1 MKKLH
6 MRFIVGILLLATII
20 TGCGTKIPDAPAL
33 LEPLAANESFR
44 PVEYGDIGL
53 NVKLSGIVMGM
64 VSPEEYC
71 HFFLTTVQISEISV
85 SVGDYVSE
93 GDVLAVADIEWVQKM
108 IDDLNL
114 QLANLTSCHE
124 AEENIY
130 SLTRKKLEYE
140 RLAFAERG
148 DIVQATAKEAEID
161 ILDENRR
168 YDNMLYEHNVSDI
181 KEDISKKQEIISD
194 GTLKAKVSGRVV
206 YCKDL
211 SEGRTAT
218 VDENVVVV
226 ADFDDCYIEV
236 ANIQMMYAVLG
247 ATMGEDDISP
257 SRYNTIYTIQNGEKK
272 YLDEYAYS
280 KSEKIVIEN
289 KKSNPPVR
297 FRYADGTKPENAGET
312 VPIFFMRYGKENV
325 LRIEKDSLFE
335 DGGGDYVYVK
345 TENGKEKRYV
355 ELGTEDKYYKEI
367 VSGLSEGELVY
378 YSAEQIMPTEYDE
391 YIVSKGNYEERNR
404 VDKYNIETSVAAAY
418 YSEYEG
424 VFLGV
429 RFNSG
434 DYVNAGDIVCDIKTD
449 HGNAMLTE
457 MKNSINKLS
466 SQHTAA
472 IKSYDEQIATVDA
485 QIYELD
491 YHVEQTVSGNE
502 TASSS
507 DAATATPGDAE
518 EEYVNPYARDI
529 LACERDIIQW
539 QKKVETINYEYQLA
553 SLNEEYEKISKGNDG
568 NGNISVYANSSGTI
582 TEIFGKDGRNIQAG
596 TKLFSIN
603 IPSSPCVSISA
614 DSSGVGQKVTFM
626 DDKGKT
632 YYGEIIGVGAGGK
645 SYVTTVNNRVYI
657 TTNIS
662 IKNRSK
668 CYISMED
675 KGFYELDGKG
685 AKMNIEYPLRSIS
698 GCVVLPGKGFVYEET
713 VNGGDDIRYYV
724 WKIVDDMPVKKYVTL
739 GSRTNGKTVCVIE
752 GLSEGDILAGEPGA
766 GDMEE

>member
-6 MRFIVGILLLATII
+6 MRFIVSIVLLATII

-53 NVKLSGIVMGM
+53 NAKLSGVVMGM

-71 HFFLTTVQISEISV
+71 HFFLTTVELSEISV

-93 GDVLAVADIEWVQKM
+93 GDVLAIADIESVRKM
-108 IDDLNL
+108 IDDANR

-130 SLTRKKLEYE
+130 SLTRKKMEYE

-148 DIVQATAKEAEID
+148 DIVQATAKEAEIGV
-161 ILDENRR
+161 LDENRR
-168 YDNMLYEHNVSDI
+168 YNNMLYEHKVSDI
-181 KEDISKKQEIISD
+181 KEDISKKQDIISD

-211 SEGRTAT
+211 SEGRGTT

-236 ANIQMMYAVLG
+236 V
-247 ATMGEDDISP
+247 DIAELVQDVEFDASK
-257 SRYNTIYTIQNGEKK
+257 YNTIYTVKNGEKK

-312 VPIFFMRYGKENV
+312 VPIFFMLYGREDV

-335 DGGGDYVYVK
+335 DGDGNYVYVK

-355 ELGTEDKYYKEI
+355 ELGAEDKYYKEV

-378 YSAEQIMPTEYDE
+378 YSAEQVMPAKYDE
-391 YIVSKGNYEERNR
+391 YIVSEENYEEKQSIT
-404 VDKYNIETSVAAAY
+404 KYNLETSVATAY

-424 VFLGV
+424 VFLGF
-429 RFNSG
+429 RFNAG

-449 HGNAMLTE
+449 QGNAMLTE
-457 MKNSINKLS
+457 MKNSIDKLS
-466 SQHTAA
+466 SQHTMA
-472 IKSYDEQIATVDA
+472 IKSYDEQIAAVDS

-491 YHVEQTVSGNE
+491 YHVEQEVPENE
-502 TASSS
+502 TATSS
-507 DAATATPGDAE
+507 DAAVATPGDAE
-518 EEYVNPYARDI
+518 EEFVNPYARDI
-529 LACERDIIQW
+529 LVCERDIIQW

-553 SLNEEYEKISKGNDG
+553 DLNESYEKISKGNDG
-568 NGNISVYANSSGTI
+568 NGNISIYANSSGTI
-582 TEIFGKDGRNIQAG
+582 TEIFGGDGRNIQPG
-596 TKLFSIN
+596 KKLFSIN
-603 IPSSPCVSISA
+603 TPSSPCVSISA
-614 DSSGVGQKVTFM
+614 DSLGVGQKVAFK

-632 YYGEIIGVGAGGK
+632 YYGETISVGADGK
-645 SYVTTVNNRVYI
+645 SHVTTVGDKVYI

-662 IKNRSK
+662 TKNSRK

-675 KGFYELDGKG
+675 KGFYELDGEN
-685 AKMNIEYPLRSIS
+685 ARMNIDYPVRNIP

-713 VNGGDDIRYYV
+713 VNGGRDVRYYV
-724 WKIVDDMPVKKYVTL
+724 WKIVDDTLVKKYVTL
-739 GSRTNGKTVCVIE
+739 GSRTGGDTICVIE
-752 GLSEGDILAGEPGA
+752 GLSEGDILAGDPGT

>member
-53 NVKLSGIVMGM
+53 NAKLSGVVMGV

-71 HFFLTTVQISEISV
+71 HFFLTTVQISEMSV
-85 SVGDYVSE
+85 GVGDYVSE
-93 GDVLAVADIEWVQKM
+93 GDVLAVADIESVRKM
-108 IDDLNL
+108 IDDANR

-130 SLTRKKLEYE
+130 SLTRQKLEYE
-140 RLAFAERG
+140 RLAFAESG
-148 DIVQATAKEAEID
+148 DITQATAKEAEIG

-168 YDNMLYEHNVSDI
+168 YNNMLYEHRVSDI

-211 SEGRTAT
+211 SEGRNAT

-226 ADFDDCYIEV
+226 ADFDDCHIEV
-236 ANIQMMYAVLG
+236 TDLSSIEHTFV
-247 ATMGEDDISP
+247 DFDP
-257 SRYNTIYTIQNGEKK
+257 SKYETIYTVKNGQKK

-280 KSEKIVIEN
+280 KFEKIVIEN

-297 FRYADGTKPENAGET
+297 FCYADGTKPENAGET
-312 VPIFFMRYGKENV
+312 VPIFFMMHGREDV
-325 LRIEKDSLFE
+325 LRIERDSLFE
-335 DGGGDYVYVK
+335 DSDGAYVYVK

-355 ELGTEDKYYKEI
+355 ELGVEDKCYKEV

-378 YSAEQIMPTEYDE
+378 YSATQVMPAKYDE
-391 YIVSKGNYEERNR
+391 YTVSEESYEERR
-404 VDKYNIETSVAAAY
+404 KLERYNIETTAAAAY

-424 VFLGV
+424 VFLGY
-429 RFNSG
+429 RFNAG

-449 HGNAMLTE
+449 QGNALLTE
-457 MKNSINKLS
+457 MKNSMDKLS
-466 SQHTAA
+466 QQHTAA
-472 IKSYDEQIATVDA
+472 IKSYDEQLASVDA

-491 YHVEQTVSGNE
+491 NHVEQSVPEHE
-502 TASSS
+502 TATSS
-507 DAATATPGDAE
+507 DAATPGDAW

-529 LACERDIIQW
+529 LACERDIIRW
-539 QKKVETINYEYQLA
+539 QKRLETTNYEYQLVGL
-553 SLNEEYEKISKGNDG
+553 SEEYEKISKGNDG
-568 NGNISVYANSSGTI
+568 NGKISIYAASSGI
-582 TEIFGKDGRNIQAG
+582 VTEISASSGRSLQAG

-603 IPSSPCVSISA
+603 TPTSPCVSISA
-614 DSSGVGQKVTFM
+614 KSLGLGQKVTFKN
-626 DDKGKT
+626 DKDKT
-632 YYGEIIGVGAGGK
+632 YYGETISVGADGK
-645 SYVTTVNNRVYI
+645 SYVTTVNDKVYI

-662 IKNRSK
+662 TKNHGK

-675 KGFYELDGKG
+675 EGFYELDSKSAG
-685 AKMNIEYPLRSIS
+685 MTIYYSVCNIP
-698 GCVVLPGKGFVYEET
+698 GCVVLPGKGLVYAED
-713 VNGGDDIRYYV
+713 NGSANVRYYV
-724 WKIVDDMPVKKYVTL
+724 WKLVDDTLVKKYITL
-739 GSRTNGKTVCVIE
+739 GSQTDGEDICVIE
-752 GLSEGDILAGEPGA
+752 GLSEGDILAREALTGET
-766 GDMEE
+766 EE

>member
-53 NVKLSGIVMGM
+53 NVKLSGVVMGM

-114 QLANLTSCHE
+114 QLANLTNCHE

-140 RLAFAERG
+140 RLAFAEKG
-148 DIVQATAKEAEID
+148 DITQATAKEAEIG

-168 YDNMLYEHNVSDI
+168 YDNMLYEHRVSDI
-181 KEDISKKQEIISD
+181 KEDISKKQDIISD
-194 GTLKAKVSGRVV
+194 GTLKARVSGRVV

-211 SEGRTAT
+211 SEERNAT

-236 ANIQMMYAVLG
+236 VDIAELG
-247 ATMGEDDISP
+247 QDIKFDASN
-257 SRYNTIYTIQNGEKK
+257 YNAIYTIQNGEKK

-312 VPIFFMRYGKENV
+312 VPIFFMLHGKENV
-325 LRIEKDSLFE
+325 LRIEKDSLYE
-335 DGGGDYVYVK
+335 DGDGDYVYVK

-355 ELGTEDKYYKEI
+355 ELGAEDKYYKEI

-378 YSAEQIMPTEYDE
+378 YSAEQIMPAEYDE
-391 YIVSKGNYEERNR
+391 YIVSERSYEESKKL
-404 VDKYNIETSVAAAY
+404 DKYNIETSVATAY

-429 RFNSG
+429 RFNAG

-449 HGNAMLTE
+449 QGNAVLTE
-457 MKNSINKLS
+457 IKNSINKLS
-466 SQHTAA
+466 SQHTSA
-472 IKSYDEQIATVDA
+472 IKSYDEQIATVDS

-491 YHVEQTVSGNE
+491 YHVEQTVSKNE
-502 TASSS
+502 TATSS

-539 QKKVETINYEYQLA
+539 QKKIETINYEYQL
-553 SLNEEYEKISKGNDG
+553 SGLNEEYEKISKGNDG

-582 TEIFGKDGRNIQAG
+582 TEIFGGNGRNIQAG

-603 IPSSPCVSISA
+603 IPSSPRVSISA
-614 DSSGVGQKVTFM
+614 DSLGVGQKVTFK

-632 YYGEIIGVGAGGK
+632 YYGEMISVGAGGK
-645 SYVTTVNNRVYI
+645 SYVTTVNDKVYI

-662 IKNRSK
+662 TKNRK
-668 CYISMED
+668 RCYISMED
-675 KGFYELDGKG
+675 KGFYELDGKS
-685 AKMNIEYPLRSIS
+685 AKMNIEYPVRNIP
-698 GCVVLPGKGFVYEET
+698 GCVVLPGKGFVYEEK
-713 VNGGDDIRYYV
+713 VDGGKDIRYYV

-739 GSRTNGKTVCVIE
+739 GSQTNGETICVIE

>member
-53 NVKLSGIVMGM
+53 NVKLSGVVMGM

-93 GDVLAVADIEWVQKM
+93 GDVLAVADIESVRNM
-108 IDDLNL
+108 IDDANR

-148 DIVQATAKEAEID
+148 DIVQATAKEAEIG

-168 YDNMLYEHNVSDI
+168 YDNMLYEHRVSDI
-181 KEDISKKQEIISD
+181 KEDISKKQDIISD
-194 GTLKAKVSGRVV
+194 GTLKARVSGRVV

-211 SEGRTAT
+211 SEGRNAT

-236 ANIQMMYAVLG
+236 VDIAELG
-247 ATMGEDDISP
+247 QDIKFDASN
-257 SRYNTIYTIQNGEKK
+257 YNAIYTIQNGEKK

-312 VPIFFMRYGKENV
+312 VPIFFMLHGKENV
-325 LRIEKDSLFE
+325 LRIEKDSLFK
-335 DGGGDYVYVK
+335 DGDGDYVYVK

-355 ELGTEDKYYKEI
+355 ELGTQDKYYKEV

-378 YSAEQIMPTEYDE
+378 YSAEQIMPAEYDE
-391 YIVSKGNYEERNR
+391 YIVSERSYEESKKL
-404 VDKYNIETSVAAAY
+404 DKYNIETSVATAY

-429 RFNSG
+429 RFNAG

-449 HGNAMLTE
+449 QGNAVLTE
-457 MKNSINKLS
+457 IKNSINKLS
-466 SQHTAA
+466 SQHTSA
-472 IKSYDEQIATVDA
+472 IKSYDEQIATVDS

-491 YHVEQTVSGNE
+491 YHVEQTVSENE
-502 TASSS
+502 TATSS

-539 QKKVETINYEYQLA
+539 QKKIETINYEYQLA
-553 SLNEEYEKISKGNDG
+553 GLNEEYEKISKGNDG

-582 TEIFGKDGRNIQAG
+582 TEIFGGNGRNIQAG

-603 IPSSPCVSISA
+603 IPSSPRVSISA
-614 DSSGVGQKVTFM
+614 DSLGVGQKVTFK

-632 YYGEIIGVGAGGK
+632 YYGEMISVGAGGK
-645 SYVTTVNNRVYI
+645 SYVTTVNGKVYI

-662 IKNRSK
+662 TKNRTK

-675 KGFYELDGKG
+675 KGFYELDGKS
-685 AKMNIEYPLRSIS
+685 AKMNIEYPVRNIP
-698 GCVVLPGKGFVYEET
+698 GCVVLPGKGFVYEEK
-713 VNGGDDIRYYV
+713 VDGGKDIRYYV

-739 GSRTNGKTVCVIE
+739 GSKTNGGTICVIE

>member
-53 NVKLSGIVMGM
+53 NAKLSGVAMGV

-71 HFFLTTVQISEISV
+71 HFFLTTVRISEMSV

-108 IDDLNL
+108 IDDANR

-140 RLAFAERG
+140 RTAFAESG
-148 DIVQATAKEAEID
+148 DVTQATAKEAEIG

-168 YDNMLYEHNVSDI
+168 YNNMLYEHRVSDI
-181 KEDISKKQEIISD
+181 REDISKKQEIISD

-211 SEGRTAT
+211 SEGRNAT

-226 ADFDDCYIEV
+226 ADFDDCHIEV
-236 ANIQMMYAVLG
+236 ADMQMLRAELG
-247 ATMGEDDISP
+247 ALDEDISP
-257 SRYNTIYTIQNGEKK
+257 SKYNAIYTVQNGEKK

-280 KSEKIVIEN
+280 KSEQIVIEN
-289 KKSNPPVR
+289 KKSEMPVR
-297 FRYADGTKPENAGET
+297 FCYADGTKPENVGET
-312 VPIFFMRYGKENV
+312 VPIFYLRQGKEDV
-325 LRIEKDSLFE
+325 LRIEMDSMFE
-335 DGGGDYVYVK
+335 DGDGNYVYVK

-355 ELGTEDKYYKEI
+355 ELGSADKCYREV

-378 YSAEQIMPTEYDE
+378 YSVEQVMPDKYDE
-391 YIVSKGNYEERNR
+391 YTVNIQNYEEKNTIQ
-404 VDKYNIETSVAAAY
+404 KYNIETTIAAAY

-424 VFLGV
+424 VFLGS
-429 RFNSG
+429 RLNAG
-434 DYVNAGDIVCDIKTD
+434 DYVNAGDVVCEIKTD
-449 HGNAMLTE
+449 QGNAMLTE
-457 MKNSINKLS
+457 MKNSIDKLS

-472 IKSYDEQIATVDA
+472 IKSYDEQIAIVDS

-491 YHVEQTVSGNE
+491 YHVEQTVSENE
-502 TASSS
+502 TATSS

-539 QKKVETINYEYQLA
+539 QKKLETINYEYQL
-553 SLNEEYEKISKGNDG
+553 SGLNEEYEKTSKGNDG

-582 TEIFGKDGRNIQAG
+582 TEVFGGNGRNIQAG

-603 IPSSPCVSISA
+603 TPSSPRVSIVGPNSL
-614 DSSGVGQKVTFM
+614 SVGQKVTFK

-632 YYGEIIGVGAGGK
+632 YYGETTSVGADGK
-645 SYVTTVNNRVYI
+645 NYVTTVNDKVYI

-662 IKNRSK
+662 TKNKGK

-675 KGFYELDGKG
+675 KSFYELDAES
-685 AKMNIEYPLRSIS
+685 AKMNIEYSLRIIP

-713 VNGGDDIRYYV
+713 ISGSAEVRYYV
-724 WKIVDDMPVKKYVTL
+724 WKIVDDTLVKKYVTL
-739 GSRTNGKTVCVIE
+739 GSQIGGKEICVIE
-752 GLSEGDILAGEPGA
+752 GLSEGDILAGEPLTKE
-766 GDMEE
+766 MEE

>member
-1 MKKLH
+1 MKKVH
-6 MRFIVGILLLATII
+6 MRFIAGILLLATVI
-20 TGCGTKIPDAPAL
+20 TGCGRKIPDAPPL

-53 NVKLSGIVMGM
+53 NARLSGVVMGT

-108 IDDLNL
+108 IDDANR

-124 AEENIY
+124 VEENVY

-148 DIVQATAKEAEID
+148 DITQATAKEAEIG

-168 YDNMLYEHNVSDI
+168 YNNLLYEHKVSDI
-181 KEDISKKQEIISD
+181 KEDISKKQDVVSD

-211 SEGRTAT
+211 SEGRSAT
-218 VDENVVVV
+218 IDENVVVV
-226 ADFDDCYIEV
+226 ADYDDCHIEV
-236 ANIQMMYAVLG
+236 TDLSDIEISTFANF
-247 ATMGEDDISP
+247 DP
-257 SRYNTIYTIQNGEKK
+257 SKYEAIYTVKNGQKK
-272 YLDEYAYS
+272 YLDECAYS

-297 FRYADGTKPENAGET
+297 FCYADGTKPENAGET
-312 VPIFFMRYGKENV
+312 VPVFFIMHGREDV
-325 LRIEKDSLFE
+325 LRIEKESLFE
-335 DGGGDYVYVK
+335 DSDGDYVYVK

-355 ELGTEDKYYKEI
+355 ELGAEDKCYKEV

-378 YSAEQIMPTEYDE
+378 YSAEQVMPDKYDE
-391 YIVSKGNYEERNR
+391 YTVSEGSYEEIQKLE
-404 VDKYNIETSVAAAY
+404 KYKIETSIAAAY

-424 VFLGV
+424 MLLGF

-434 DYVNAGDIVCDIKTD
+434 DYVNAGDIVCQIKTD
-449 HGNAMLTE
+449 QGNAMLTE
-457 MKNSINKLS
+457 MKNSIDKLS

-472 IKSYDEQIATVDA
+472 IKSYDEQLAAVDL

-491 YHVEQTVSGNE
+491 NHVEQTVPEEE
-502 TASSS
+502 TATLS

-518 EEYVNPYARDI
+518 EGYVNPYARDI
-529 LACERDIIQW
+529 LECERGIIQW
-539 QKKVETINYEYQLA
+539 QKKLETTNYEYQLA
-553 SLNEEYEKISKGNDG
+553 GLSEEYENISKGNDG
-568 NGNISVYANSSGTI
+568 NGNISVYANSSGII
-582 TEIFGKDGRNIQAG
+582 TEISANAGRNIQVG

-603 IPSSPCVSISA
+603 TPSSPCVSINAESLA
-614 DSSGVGQKVTFM
+614 LGQKVTFKN
-626 DDKGKT
+626 DNDKT
-632 YYGEIIGVGAGGK
+632 YYGETISVGADGK
-645 SYVTTVNNRVYI
+645 SYVTTVNDKVYI

-662 IKNRSK
+662 TKNRKK

-675 KGFYELDGKG
+675 KGFYELDNKS
-685 AKMNIEYPLRSIS
+685 ARMNVYYSVRSIP
-698 GCVVLPGKGFVYEET
+698 GCVVLPGKGVF
-713 VNGGDDIRYYV
+713 DIEKDNESGAMRYFV
-724 WKIVDDMPVKKYVTL
+724 WKIVDDTLVKQYITL
-739 GSRTNGKTVCVIE
+739 GSRTGGESICVIE
-752 GLSEGDILAGEPGA
+752 GLSEGDILAREPVNGKT
-766 GDMEE
+766 EE